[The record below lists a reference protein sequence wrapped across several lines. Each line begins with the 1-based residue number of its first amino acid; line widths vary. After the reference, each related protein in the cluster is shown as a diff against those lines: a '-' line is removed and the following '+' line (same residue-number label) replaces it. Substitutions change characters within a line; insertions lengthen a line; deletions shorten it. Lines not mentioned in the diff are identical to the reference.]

1 MVRRLVAIVPLLL
14 LISFFVFALSF
25 LIPGDPARTLAGG
38 LRAPQARVDEVRHE
52 LGLDKPIVVQ
62 YWRWLGRAAHGNL
75 GDSLFSHNA
84 VTSEIRH
91 RFPVTFSMALGGL
104 AFMDSSGI
112 QVLIKTAQDLG
123 TNGRLILQSPGE
135 LVRRILSLIP
145 MDKLANVEIV
155 DDES

>member
-1 MVRRLVAIVPLLL
+1 MAE
-14 LISFFVFALSF
+14 A
-25 LIPGDPARTLAGG
+25 
-38 LRAPQARVDEVRHE
+38 
-52 LGLDKPIVVQ
+52 
-62 YWRWLGRAAHGNL
+62 LGREVGEG
-75 GDSLFSHNA
+75 GDL
-84 VTSEIRH
+84 TLD
-91 RFPVTFSMALGGL
+91 LGGL

>member
-1 MVRRLVAIVPLLL
+1 MLLTVERTDQPRGFRLIGELDASNVGM
-14 LISFFVFALSF
+14 LS
-25 LIPGDPARTLAGG
+25 GA
-38 LRAPQARVDEVRHE
+38 
-52 LGLDKPIVVQ
+52 
-62 YWRWLGRAAHGNL
+62 LGREVGEG
-75 GDSLFSHNA
+75 GDL
-84 VTSEIRH
+84 TLD
-91 RFPVTFSMALGGL
+91 LGGL